1 MTDLWRELYV
11 RHLFFITNYLNFNL
25 KLQLSRNEHCQQR
38 PFFIAVSKHYE
49 ESLQRIYTIC
59 PKLKSFGHIHI
70 HIMSEQKYLKFQP
83 IRNRKC
89 PSRPC
94 FTPGHSAKQ
103 KLEMHT
109 SGTMFL
115 RIMTKQRFFFC
126 RGLYKHSCNVQF
138 QLAHSFFFCFFF
150 FQFSEQKIQKASPN
164 RNQVLPMARAM
175 FLRIMAKYGIF
186 VEGYTFSFFL

>member
-11 RHLFFITNYLNFNL
+11 RHLFFITNYLNLNL

-115 RIMTKQRFFFC
+115 RIMTKQRFYFVEDSTNILVMFSSNWPIRFFC
-126 RGLYKHSCNVQF
+126 V
-138 QLAHSFFFCFFF
+138 FF